1 MATVE
6 GWMDESAPTSTT
18 GIYVLLAVVILPNGG
33 SDQAREQ
40 LCSLLPP
47 RVRSLHW
54 HRERR
59 PERRKEIIT
68 VLNRLDVEV
77 HAAVAHPVP
86 ARRQEQARAA
96 CLTAIL
102 GDLPDLG
109 TLHIEARTGPLNL
122 RDRHTLLNIHRSG
135 TNIPGM
141 VLHQR
146 KTDDPLLWAADAAAS
161 ILALGQAWHRPGDA
175 HWDRRFRP
183 PLRSIR
189 WLPPQ

>member
-18 GIYVLLAVVILPNGG
+18 GIYVLLAVVVLPNGG
-33 SDQAREQ
+33 HDEVRDQLRG
-40 LCSLLPP
+40 LLPP

-59 PERRKEIIT
+59 PERRREIIA
-68 VLNRLDVEV
+68 VLNQLDMEV

-102 GDLPDLG
+102 MDLPDLG
-109 TLHIEARTGPLNL
+109 VLHIEARTDSLNL
-122 RDRHTLLNIHRSG
+122 RDRHTLLNARRSG
-135 TNIPGM
+135 TNIPGT

-146 KTDDPLLWAADAAAS
+146 KTDDPLLWAADAGAS
-161 ILALGQAWHRPGDA
+161 ILALGQAWHRAGDA
-175 HWDRRFRP
+175 HWDHGFRP
-183 PLRSIR
+183 PLRTIR